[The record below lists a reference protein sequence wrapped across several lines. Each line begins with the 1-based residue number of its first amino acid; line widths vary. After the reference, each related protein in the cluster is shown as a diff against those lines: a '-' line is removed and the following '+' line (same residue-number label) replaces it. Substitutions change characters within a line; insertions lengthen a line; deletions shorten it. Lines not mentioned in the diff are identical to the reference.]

1 MQDQTKL
8 ATRVASGTAS
18 LDDMRSLGGEAVAL
32 IKQNPDLLQIRSRGS
47 DIITKSGKDR
57 RITYLVSDETPDR
70 VGDIIKVKGWDLSQ
84 YKKNPVILWAHDGSS
99 VPPIGR
105 ANNVRRRYA
114 PAPRLTAD
122 VEFAPKEAYEF
133 ADTIYQL
140 AHRGFIRATSVG
152 FLPKET
158 MEVDQKDREKM
169 GLGAYGQVFTKAELM
184 EISVVAVPANPAALE
199 VGVKQLINE
208 GQIEKAMASRFFDQ
222 YPKDEET
229 AAKKVRAICRSFVD
243 FGALSSIPKSQT
255 LTEESYNEENL
266 MPKEDVVEK
275 AGPNDLKVGD
285 FVQWSASGGSAMGVI
300 ERIERDGKI
309 EVPNSSF
316 TITGTEDDP
325 AALICL
331 YRDEEK
337 TDTRV
342 GHKFSTLTKI
352 NKPSYASVDINQ
364 SETKSPACRQ
374 EGESKEEC
382 VERKIPELIEEG
394 MKQDQAVAVA
404 NSVCETACSEK
415 DFGSE
420 RAFVDA
426 MATLVK
432 AQAEQTKATRQLVD
446 ALSDLT
452 NKIHKDLQDGVQSDG
467 SKVEPEVAAPDVS
480 EKNAVDFDEVLNRRL
495 RGFADD
501 IRRDILSNNSQN
513 R

>member
-1 MQDQTKL
+1 MQDKNKL
-8 ATRVASGTAS
+8 ATRVAAGTAS
-18 LDDMRSLGGEAVAL
+18 ADEMNSLGNDAVAF
-32 IKQNPDLLQIRSRGS
+32 IKQNPEILQIRARGS
-47 DIITKSGKDR
+47 DIITKSEKDR

-169 GLGAYGQVFTKAELM
+169 GLGAYGQVFTRAELM

-199 VGVKQLINE
+199 IGVKELISE
-208 GQIEKAMASRFFDQ
+208 GQIEKALASRFFDQ

-229 AAKKVRAICRSFVD
+229 AIKKVRAICRSFVD
-243 FGALSSIPKSQT
+243 FGAVSSTPKPP
-255 LTEESYNEENL
+255 LPPEDSYN
-266 MPKEDVVEK
+266 KEDPVEK
-275 AGPNDLKVGD
+275 AIP
-285 FVQWSASGGSAMGVI
+285 
-300 ERIERDGKI
+300 E
-309 EVPNSSF
+309 
-316 TITGTEDDP
+316 
-325 AALICL
+325 ALDAEL
-331 YRDEEK
+331 EE
-337 TDTRV
+337 
-342 GHKFSTLTKI
+342 
-352 NKPSYASVDINQ
+352 
-364 SETKSPACRQ
+364 KSPACRE
-374 EGESKEEC
+374 EGETTEEC
-382 VERKIPELIEEG
+382 VQRKVPELIDEG
-394 MKQDQAVAVA
+394 MEQDQAVAVA

-415 DFGSE
+415 DFESE
-420 RAFVDA
+420 KAFVDA

-452 NKIHKDLQDGVQSDG
+452 KTIHKDLQDGANCDG
-467 SKVEPEVAAPDVS
+467 SHGEPDVAAPDVEERS
-480 EKNAVDFDEVLNRRL
+480 AVDFDGILNRRL

-513 R
+513 RNS